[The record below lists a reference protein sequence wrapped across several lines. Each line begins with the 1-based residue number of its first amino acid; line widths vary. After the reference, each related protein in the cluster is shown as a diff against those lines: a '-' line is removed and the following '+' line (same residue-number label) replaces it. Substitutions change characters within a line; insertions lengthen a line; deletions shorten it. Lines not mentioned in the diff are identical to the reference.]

1 MNLSLVA
8 LCWIAISTL
17 LGVLFGYSSYGLSTA
32 TSTAALLIGL
42 VVAGIPLYL
51 RRIKPPLATSE
62 KHRYFGFALCI
73 FFLVFAVREF
83 GQVIFVVNDQV
94 KVISPNN
101 LGDICLHLTHI
112 NYLATSP
119 HFWPENPIFAFDKLR
134 YPIGLNLFNSEL
146 KLVGIEPRLGIIL
159 VGLLGSLITLRALFL
174 FNGSFGV
181 AAFLFNGGLAGFL
194 FFQSLEL
201 KDYQADVAWKSI
213 PLALFVTQRG
223 LLYAIPAGIFLL
235 YHWRTTLLDRRKEQG
250 IPAWAEWLLYSTMP
264 LFHLHTFLFLSFLI
278 LCWFLFGDPNWR
290 GHFLRL
296 ILLSLIPATLCVY
309 AVTGFAKTG
318 AVDWKINWM
327 AGPKEAPWWF
337 WLNNF
342 GLFIPACLALLVYL
356 LFPAKPLESDTRN
369 KIRLLFFPSAA
380 VFVMCSV
387 IKFAPWEWDNT
398 KLFFWAYLVM
408 MFCLWEAFFAK
419 WHPLLRAPVMIGLF
433 FSGFISLVGGI
444 CANPEGYGIGRASEW
459 QQVADATRSFPP
471 STVFATFPTY
481 NHPVL
486 VNGHRV
492 VLGFPGHLWS
502 HGLNYR
508 PIEVKFTALMN
519 SEDGWQNIA
528 KELGAD
534 YLFWG
539 PLEEMNYPASEK
551 GWEQTCRLVAQGT
564 WGRIYDLHSFSRPA
578 EPQSATADP
587 KDTTLNSW

>member
-539 PLEEMNYPASEK
+539 PREEMNYPASEK

-564 WGRIYDLHSFSRPA
+564 WGRIYDLHSFSRPV